1 MKRYLPEPCPDKQAL
16 NLYAAAVPAGF
27 PSPANDYVEQR
38 IDLNSVCV
46 RHPSATYFVRVA
58 GHSMVEGG
66 IHDGDLAV
74 VDSAL
79 QARHGDIVIA
89 ALDGEFTIKRLQV
102 TPTLALVPMNAAY
115 TPIPIK
121 NRESL
126 AIFGVVT
133 YVIHAT
139 R

>member
-1 MKRYLPEPCPDKQAL
+1 MKRYLPESCPDKLAL
-16 NLYAAAVPAGF
+16 NLYANRVPAGF

-38 IDLNSVCV
+38 IDLNTLCI
-46 RHPSATYFVRVA
+46 RHPSATYFVRVS
-58 GHSMVEGG
+58 GQSMVEGG
-66 IHDGDLAV
+66 IHDGDLVV

-89 ALDGEFTIKRLQV
+89 TLDGEFTIKQLQL
-102 TPTLALVPMNAAY
+102 TPTPALLPMNVAY
-115 TPIPIK
+115 TPIVI
-121 NRESL
+121 NDSDSL
-126 AIFGVVT
+126 DIFGVVT

>member
-1 MKRYLPEPCPDKQAL
+1 MKRFIPEPHPEILSL
-16 NLYAAAVPAGF
+16 NLYAEAVAAGF

-38 IDLNSVCV
+38 IDLNAVCV
-46 RHPSATYFVRVA
+46 RHPAATYFVRVS
-58 GHSMVEGG
+58 GQSMVDGG
-66 IHDGDLAV
+66 IHDGDLVV

-79 QARHGDIVIA
+79 QARHDDIVIA

-102 TPTLALVPMNAAY
+102 RPTLALMPMNAAY
-115 TPIPIK
+115 APIPISDSA
-121 NRESL
+121 SL
-126 AIFGVVT
+126 DIFGVVT